1 VPHLMSTA
9 LTIISMAVLMPLC
22 VIAGIYVGHTLTIKS
37 QNNKTNENPESRRR
51 SSIHNAVPD
60 GNARRD

>member
-1 VPHLMSTA
+1 MSTA

-37 QNNKTNENPESRRR
+37 QNTKTNEQSNRNRM
-51 SSIHNAVPD
+51 
-60 GNARRD
+60 

>member
-1 VPHLMSTA
+1 MPLRMSTA
-9 LTIISMAVLMPLC
+9 LTIVSMAVLMPLC

-37 QNNKTNENPESRRR
+37 QQTTTNENPESRRR

-60 GNARRD
+60 GTAR

>member
-1 VPHLMSTA
+1 MSTA

-37 QNNKTNENPESRRR
+37 QNTKTNEQNNR
-51 SSIHNAVPD
+51 SL
-60 GNARRD
+60 